1 MKDPKERTAAGSPPA
16 LAAEPAVE
24 EIPELPEVGV
34 AEIDADHHRLIVRY
48 RMLMRKVNRDH
59 DPHRFALMF
68 HIFILQVRRHFER
81 EELLMEEIGF
91 PHYDHHR
98 FLHRKLMR
106 DAEEFLVDLIKG
118 EEEVTAAAATNYL
131 EHWLINHITSHD
143 RRIGQFLADEML
155 SS

>member
-1 MKDPKERTAAGSPPA
+1 MKDAIKRPAAGSQPA
-16 LAAEPAVE
+16 RVAEKTVK
-24 EIPELPEVGV
+24 EIPELPEVGI
-34 AEIDADHHRLIVRY
+34 AEIDADHHRLISHY
-48 RMLMRKVNRDH
+48 RALLRMVNRDH
-59 DPHRFALMF
+59 EPHAFALMY
-68 HIFILQVRRHFER
+68 HIFILRVRRHFER
-81 EELLMEEIGF
+81 EELLMEAIGY

-143 RRIGQFLADEML
+143 RKIGQFLADEM
-155 SS
+155 SPS